1 MDTACIAGG
10 EDKELDR
17 NGSGASRL
25 GIGESGASKGGCR
38 VPWQGVK
45 IGMLLH
51 VHLLDHLGDPTGDL
65 VSFLASLT
73 RLKIGESWGSRL
85 GAGFSNRWNLFWLIH
100 EGEKKVS

>member
-85 GAGFSNRWNLFWLIH
+85 GAGFSSRVELILAQTR
-100 EGEKKVS
+100 G